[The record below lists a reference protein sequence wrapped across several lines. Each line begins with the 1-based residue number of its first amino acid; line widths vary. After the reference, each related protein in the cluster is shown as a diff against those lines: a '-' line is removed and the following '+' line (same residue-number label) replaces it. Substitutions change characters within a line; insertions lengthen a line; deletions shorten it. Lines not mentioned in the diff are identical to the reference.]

1 MKGHLIGIACGLIA
15 ATALSAAPDAA
26 AVRRAKEQ
34 LALFKPE
41 AARRAMADL
50 KSNPKY
56 DWAKHNAAV
65 EALIAKADEARAALA
80 GKDAAKQ
87 AEAVAL
93 VEAYRAAML
102 ANPVLDFDKILC
114 SLGVSGIMNTA
125 RWTNSLRRMPS
136 ICG

>member
-1 MKGHLIGIACGLIA
+1 MKGHLIGIVCGLIA
-15 ATALSAAPDAA
+15 ATAFSATPDAA

-87 AEAVAL
+87 AEAVLLGCISQRVAGKLDWDAAQGRFSNSDEANAL
-93 VEAYRAAML
+93 L
-102 ANPVLDFDKILC
+102 APYVRPGWEI
-114 SLGVSGIMNTA
+114 G
-125 RWTNSLRRMPS
+125 
-136 ICG
+136 